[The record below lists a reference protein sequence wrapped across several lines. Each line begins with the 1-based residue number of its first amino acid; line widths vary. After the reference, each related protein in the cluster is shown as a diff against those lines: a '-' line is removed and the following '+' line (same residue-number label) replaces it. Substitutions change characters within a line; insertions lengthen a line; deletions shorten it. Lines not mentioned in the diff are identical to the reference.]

1 MNQDVDVIVDA
12 DPAEAR
18 NLLLRANSCFQV
30 TQANKLVF
38 VGEADA
44 TSIELL
50 RGGQTQ
56 QLKLPEASSAPLHE
70 VTHGELSGRIDDDKP
85 S

>member
-1 MNQDVDVIVDA
+1 MIVDA

-18 NLLLRANSCFQV
+18 NLLLRANACFKV

-38 VGEADA
+38 VGKAMLQA
-44 TSIELL
+44 S
-50 RGGQTQ
+50 
-56 QLKLPEASSAPLHE
+56 SSAPLHE

>member
-1 MNQDVDVIVDA
+1 MIVDA
-12 DPAEAR
+12 DPVDAR
-18 NLLLRANSCFQV
+18 NLLLRANPCCEV

-38 VGEADA
+38 VNEANA
-44 TSIELL
+44 TTIELL
-50 RGGQTQ
+50 RGGQTR

-70 VTHGELSGRIDDDKP
+70 VTHEELSGRIEDNKP

>member
-1 MNQDVDVIVDA
+1 MIIDA
-12 DPAEAR
+12 DPVNTQ
-18 NLLLRANSCFQV
+18 NLLLQANPSFEV

-38 VGEADA
+38 VNEANV
-44 TSIELL
+44 TTIELL

-70 VTHGELSGRIDDDKP
+70 VTHKELLGWIEDDKP